1 MRAYA
6 SLFFLAA
13 TACLYLVPAAAHA
26 QPPEPPQPPPPPPY
40 MPAPAELPAPPS
52 AMPMA
57 GPAMPGDPGAR
68 DHDLVVGRFGLEAR
82 QLAVFQRTPG
92 NDLTCTDCPIQI
104 NALSLRRWQTPTY
117 AWSAGLALGL
127 GGGSRSELGVKKTWD
142 TYLGIGPT
150 VAASFLLTSWKHL
163 AVSLSPQLDFVFFM
177 PRGSGSKHFV
187 VNARGLVEGELQLG
201 FIGLPELAVGLAS
214 GLEIAYRGVTRPELP
229 GNAGGL
235 ATRWDIGFSGPQTLW
250 GLVTNMFLRF
260 YF

>member
-1 MRAYA
+1 M
-6 SLFFLAA
+6 
-13 TACLYLVPAAAHA
+13 
-26 QPPEPPQPPPPPPY
+26 PP
-40 MPAPAELPAPPS
+40 PAELPA
-52 AMPMA
+52 A
-57 GPAMPGDPGAR
+57 GVPVAAPAMPAEVGPT
-68 DHDLVVGRFGLEAR
+68 DHVMVVGRFGLEAR

-92 NDLTCTDCPIQI
+92 NDVSCTDCPIRI
-104 NALSLRRWQTPTY
+104 NALSLRRWHTPTY
-117 AWSAGLALGL
+117 AWSAGLALGV

-163 AVSLSPQLDFVFFM
+163 TVSLSPQLDFVFFM
-177 PRGSGSKHFV
+177 PRGSGSKSFA
-187 VNARGLVEGELQLG
+187 VNARGRFEGELQLG

-214 GLEIAYRGVTRPELP
+214 GLEIGYLGVTKPELP